1 MERIAQDPELKE
13 LALMMRPSN
22 AAHATNTRNVT
33 LAKPGTAT
41 IQVSEGSAMT
51 AKALAKNAG
60 PNPNPRGFYSVEI
73 KVNGAKQE
81 FVFIDDGGSI
91 KLVLAE
97 EAYAAGMKSIDNL
110 DQLKNSEALI
120 PLPEGNVATSI
131 SSQKTP
137 PVSTS
142 LGNPEKGLVGTSL
155 CQGTEEIKYLAVS
168 QDGGK
173 TYYLEEAGKIL
184 DKNDNILPKWEGKVV
199 GSDIDL
205 LAMLSPDS
213 SINSIAD
220 INRIAA
226 EKPDLFNALL
236 EAFAA
241 NRKNIPSLPDRKT
254 LAPGATY
261 EFPHPGSDIQHG
273 AQIPYAYANF
283 LEKQLGNVSQ
293 LTPAEIQAE
302 LRRVKGE
309 MGADKFREE
318 VEKIINISDKK
329 TVVTLRGK
337 NYEIPLRDV
346 PMLYRLLGHPFPIEA
361 YLPI

>member
-1 MERIAQDPELKE
+1 
-13 LALMMRPSN
+13 MRPSN

-155 CQGTEEIKYLAVS
+155 YQGTEEIKYLAVS